1 MSNRYRFV
9 KQIDAPIDVVWD
21 TLTDHE
27 RYREFTLL
35 PTSRLVAEGAED
47 RNGVGAVRHF
57 GAGPVGTREE
67 VLAFDAPTHMAYTI
81 VAGLPVRDY
90 RADVTLSEDG
100 DGTTMT
106 YEGSFQPTVPGTG
119 GVIGLVMRTAVKQ
132 LIAGVAKRAEG
143 VAAA

>member
-9 KQIDAPIDVVWD
+9 NRIAAPIDVVWA

-27 RYREFTLL
+27 QYREFTPL
-35 PTSRLVAEGAED
+35 PTSRLVREGTPD
-47 RNGVGAVRHF
+47 RNGVGAVHHF
-57 GAGPVGTREE
+57 GVGPLGTREE
-67 VLAFDAPTHMAYTI
+67 VLAFDAPNHLAYTI

-90 RADVTLSEDG
+90 RADVTLAEDA

-119 GVIGLVMRTAVKQ
+119 GVIGLVMRTAVRQ
-132 LIAGVAKRAEG
+132 LITGVRKRAES
-143 VAAA
+143 VAA

>member
-9 KQIDAPIDVVWD
+9 NQIAAPIDVVWA

-27 RYREFTLL
+27 QYREFTPL
-35 PTSRLVAEGAED
+35 PTSRLVREGDAD

-57 GAGPVGTREE
+57 GVGPLGTREE
-67 VLAFDAPTHMAYTI
+67 ILAFDAPHHMAYTI
-81 VAGLPVRDY
+81 VGGLPVRDY
-90 RADVTLSEDG
+90 RADVTLAEAG

-106 YEGSFQPTVPGTG
+106 YEGSFQPIVPGTG

-132 LIAGVAKRAEG
+132 LIAGVTKQAQHTA
-143 VAAA
+143 